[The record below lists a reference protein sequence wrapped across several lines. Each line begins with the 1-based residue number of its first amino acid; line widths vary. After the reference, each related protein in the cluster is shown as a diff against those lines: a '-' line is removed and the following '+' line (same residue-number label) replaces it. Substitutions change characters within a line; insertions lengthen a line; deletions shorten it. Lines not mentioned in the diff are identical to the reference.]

1 MLAASEKCQFSLL
14 TRGQSNP
21 KVRALADTYGNA
33 RLITASYTKEAV
45 LRADIQEQDA
55 RYLNIDGFSI
65 VGIPLDLSCVRVSIT
80 LRPYL
85 IICTGLCT
93 IFTRPIPLPAF

>member
-1 MLAASEKCQFSLL
+1 MQAASEKCQFSIL

-21 KVRALADTYGNA
+21 KVCALPDTYGNA
-33 RLITASYTKEAV
+33 RLITALYTKEAV

-55 RYLNIDGFSI
+55 CYLNVDIFSI
-65 VGIPLDLSCVRVSIT
+65 IGIPLDLSYVRVSIT

-85 IICTGLCT
+85 IICTGLYT
-93 IFTRPIPLPAF
+93 ILTRPIPLPAF